1 MKKKILLGLIAIMFG
16 SSTLMA
22 AGITGLEVDESQFS
36 ELHQSGL
43 AIQIAGG
50 GVDLAYY
57 TDNHEYTVGFGGLT
71 INEGVSDETMSPVI
85 FARRNF
91 AMTTNTTIGLGGSLG
106 TKTGTM
112 NEVDVED
119 AKYAKAYVFFEY
131 AASKNIL
138 LGGSVTLA
146 KFTSYTTGTTD
157 VSEKQYLGGSN
168 VQIAVLF

>member
-1 MKKKILLGLIAIMFG
+1 MKKKILLGIIAILFG

-22 AGITGLEVDESQFS
+22 AGITGLDVDEAKFS
-36 ELHQSGL
+36 ELHQSGF
-43 AIQIAGG
+43 AIQIANGL
-50 GVDLAYY
+50 DFAYY
-57 TDNHEYTVGFGGLT
+57 TDNHEFTVGFGGLT
-71 INEGVSDETMSPVI
+71 INEGGSDETMSPVI

-91 AMTTNTTIGLGGSLG
+91 PMTTNTTLGLGGSLG

-112 NEVDVED
+112 DGVDVED